1 MPDNARERILR
12 KLREAVG
19 DRRDLPSLPPLP
31 EMPSLSRV
39 EKIEQLKTRM
49 TAMRSE
55 VYVISKTDPK
65 AAPNAVWTDRLKEIL
80 REKGL
85 KHMLYAPGTPVGD
98 TVTAAWAAEN
108 DGLPALRPYD
118 AAVETFKDELFTI
131 DAGITGTL
139 GGIAETGAL
148 ILWPDEKEPRLMSL
162 VPAVHIAV
170 LDADRI
176 YETFSEAVEKGTW
189 ADGMPTNAL
198 LISGPSKTADIEL
211 VLAFGVHGPKELVVL
226 VLT

>member
-1 MPDNARERILR
+1 MPEHARERILQR
-12 KLREAVG
+12 LRTAVG
-19 DRRDLPSLPPLP
+19 DRRDIPAVPPAPETPPL
-31 EMPSLSRV
+31 SRE
-39 EKIEQLKTRM
+39 EKFERLKTLM
-49 TAMRSE
+49 TAMRTE
-55 VYVISKTDPK
+55 VHVVPEAGPGS
-65 AAPNAVWTDRLKEIL
+65 VWTDRLKEIL
-80 REKGL
+80 RAKGL
-85 KHMLYAPGTPVGD
+85 KQMLYAPGTPVGD
-98 TVTAAWAAEN
+98 AVRAAWDSGDE
-108 DGLPALRPYD
+108 GLPALRAYD
-118 AAVETFKDELFTI
+118 AAVETFKDELFTV
-131 DAGITGTL
+131 DAGITGTA

-170 LDADRI
+170 LDVDQI
-176 YETFSEAVEKGTW
+176 YETFAEAVEKGAW

>member
-1 MPDNARERILR
+1 MPEHARERILQR
-12 KLREAVG
+12 LKTAVG
-19 DRRDLPSLPPLP
+19 GRRDIPSVPPAPETPPL
-31 EMPSLSRV
+31 SRE
-39 EKIEQLKTRM
+39 EKIEQLKSLM
-49 TAMRSE
+49 TAMRSQ
-55 VYVISKTDPK
+55 VHLVPK
-65 AAPNAVWTDRLKEIL
+65 EEWTDRLKGIL

-85 KHMLYAPGTPVGD
+85 KQMLYAPGTPVGD
-98 TVTAAWAAEN
+98 AVKAAWAAGD
-108 DGLPALRPYD
+108 DGLPALRAYD

-131 DAGITGTL
+131 DAGITGTI

-148 ILWPDEKEPRLMSL
+148 ILWPDEKEPRLISL
-162 VPAVHIAV
+162 VPPVHIAV

-176 YETFSEAVEKGTW
+176 YETFSEAVEKGAW

>member
-1 MPDNARERILR
+1 MPEHARERILQR
-12 KLREAVG
+12 LRMAVS
-19 DRRDLPSLPPLP
+19 DRRDIPVVPAALQT
-31 EMPSLSRV
+31 ETLSRE
-39 EKIEQLKTRM
+39 EKLERLKTLM
-49 TAMRSE
+49 TAMRTE
-55 VYVISKTDPK
+55 VHVVPK
-65 AAPNAVWTDRLKEIL
+65 ADPGAAWTGRLKEIL
-80 REKGL
+80 RVKGL
-85 KHMLYAPGTPVGD
+85 KQMLYAPGTPVGEA
-98 TVTAAWAAEN
+98 VKAAWAAGDE
-108 DGLPALRPYD
+108 GLPVLRAYD

-131 DAGITGTL
+131 DAGITGTA

-176 YETFSEAVEKGTW
+176 YESFSEAIENGGW

-226 VLT
+226 VLS

>member
-1 MPDNARERILR
+1 MTENSRERILQ
-12 KLREAVG
+12 KLKTAVG
-19 DRRDLPSLPPLP
+19 GQQEIPPVPPAAETPPL
-31 EMPSLSRV
+31 SRE
-39 EKIEQLKTRM
+39 EKIEQLKALM

-55 VYVISKTDPK
+55 VYVVSRSG
-65 AAPNAVWTDRLKEIL
+65 WTDRLKAVL
-80 REKGL
+80 REKAL
-85 KHMLYAPGTPVGD
+85 KHMLYAPGTPVGEA
-98 TVTAAWAAEN
+98 VEAAWARGA

-118 AAVETFKDELFTI
+118 AAVETFKEELFTL
-131 DAGITGTL
+131 DAGITGTM

-162 VPAVHIAV
+162 VPGVHIAV

-176 YETFSEAVEKGTW
+176 YETFAEAVEGGAW
-189 ADGMPTNAL
+189 AGGMPTNAL
-198 LISGPSKTADIEL
+198 LVSGPSKTADIEL

>member
-1 MPDNARERILR
+1 MPENTRERIMQRL
-12 KLREAVG
+12 KTAVG
-19 DRRDLPSLPPLP
+19 DRRDMPSVPPAPEAPPL
-31 EMPSLSRV
+31 SRE
-39 EKIEQLKTRM
+39 EKVEQLKTLM

-55 VYVISKTDPK
+55 VHVVARTD
-65 AAPNAVWTDRLKEIL
+65 WTDRLKEIL
-80 REKGL
+80 GSKGL
-85 KHMLYAPGTPVGD
+85 KQMLYAPGTPVGD
-98 TVTAAWAAEN
+98 AVSAAWAHGD
-108 DGLPALRPYD
+108 DGLPALRAYD
-118 AAVETFKDELFTI
+118 AAVETFKEELFGI
-131 DAGITGTL
+131 DAGITGTA

-148 ILWPDEKEPRLMSL
+148 ILWPDEKEPRLISL
-162 VPAVHIAV
+162 VPSVHIAV

-176 YETFSEAVEKGTW
+176 YESFDEAVDKGAW

>member
-1 MPDNARERILR
+1 MPDNTREQILR
-12 KLREAVG
+12 RLRKAVG
-19 DRRDLPSLPPLP
+19 DRRDIPPVPLSTVT
-31 EMPSLSRV
+31 PSLSRE
-39 EKIEQLKTRM
+39 EKIEQLKTLM
-49 TAMRSE
+49 TAMRTE
-55 VYVISKTDPK
+55 VHVVPK
-65 AAPNAVWTDRLKEIL
+65 AGPESVAKAEWTDRLKDIL
-80 REKGL
+80 KEKGL
-85 KHMLYAPGTPVGD
+85 KQMLYAPGTPVGD
-98 TVTAAWAAEN
+98 AVKAVWAAGD
-108 DGLPALRPYD
+108 DGLPVLRAYD

-139 GGIAETGAL
+139 GGIADTGAL

-176 YETFSEAVEKGTW
+176 YETFAEAVEKGAW

-226 VLT
+226 VLS

>member
-1 MPDNARERILR
+1 MPEHARERILQR
-12 KLREAVG
+12 LRMAVG
-19 DRRDLPSLPPLP
+19 DRRDIPVVPAALQT
-31 EMPSLSRV
+31 ETLSRE
-39 EKIEQLKTRM
+39 EKLERLKNLM
-49 TAMRSE
+49 TAMRTE
-55 VYVISKTDPK
+55 VHVVPK
-65 AAPNAVWTDRLKEIL
+65 ADPGASWTDRLKEIL

-85 KHMLYAPGTPVGD
+85 KQMLYAPGTPVGEA
-98 TVTAAWAAEN
+98 VKAAWAAGDE
-108 DGLPALRPYD
+108 GLPVLRAYD

-131 DAGITGTL
+131 DAGITGTA
-139 GGIAETGAL
+139 GGIAETGAV
-148 ILWPDEKEPRLMSL
+148 ILWPNEKEPRLMSL

-176 YETFSEAVEKGTW
+176 YENFSEAIEKGGW

-226 VLT
+226 VLS